1 MGAVARM
8 PQGPSTTLLKR
19 AWIYYS
25 AREGHYFTIMIFCM
39 YGKLR
44 FHWMVFGW
52 SQEMANRRNCRLG
65 YGKHGSVMKH
75 VHLHSFWMTISSPE
89 SAPASAVSEEVQPS
103 DEVNKSW
110 RIHLRIAFD
119 QVLRSDMNGFGF
131 QLPALLCLWT
141 LNFFSC
147 QGKFSITKT
156 PLIFL
161 FSLFFC
167 FPLLHFSHELQCL
180 IKCEHSPLHC
190 SYLCLAKEKMSL
202 LLFPCMCLQT
212 SH

>member
-1 MGAVARM
+1 
-8 PQGPSTTLLKR
+8 
-19 AWIYYS
+19 
-25 AREGHYFTIMIFCM
+25 
-39 YGKLR
+39 
-44 FHWMVFGW
+44 
-52 SQEMANRRNCRLG
+52 MANMDLSWCMFTSILSEWPFLLLRL
-65 YGKHGSVMKH
+65 
-75 VHLHSFWMTISSPE
+75 LLPQQFL
-89 SAPASAVSEEVQPS
+89 EEVQPS

-119 QVLRSDMNGFGF
+119 RVLRSDMNGFGF

-141 LNFFSC
+141 LNFFPC

-180 IKCEHSPLHC
+180 IKCEHSLLHY